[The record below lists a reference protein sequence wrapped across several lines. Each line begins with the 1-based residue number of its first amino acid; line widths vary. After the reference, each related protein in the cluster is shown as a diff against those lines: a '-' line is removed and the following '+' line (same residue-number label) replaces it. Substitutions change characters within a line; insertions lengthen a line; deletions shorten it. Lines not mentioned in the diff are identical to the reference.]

1 MPLTEAEREVL
12 TSHPNGNMLANSSAH
27 WANWP
32 EAANRLWV
40 QRRQVVAWV
49 VAGFVISVVL
59 AFFYSKYESTVQ
71 IMPPD
76 ESSSGLAALAI
87 PALTKTPA
95 LAGMAGDLLGTKS
108 TGAVFIKILDSRTV
122 QDDLINRFDL
132 RKHYSR
138 RYWEDARLRLS
149 SNTTI
154 SIDKK
159 SGVITLT
166 VRDRD
171 PELAKKLAGA
181 YVDELNTV
189 VAKVST
195 SAARRERIFIE
206 QRLAEETR
214 GLEESELRFSQFA
227 STNMTLD
234 VPEQTRVTVQAAARL
249 QGELVAARAQLEGLR
264 TIYTAENYRV
274 KSLRAQITELEHELA
289 KINSGVAVPGAVQD
303 PTSPYPSVKSLPVLG
318 VKWADLYRNQK
329 IHETVVDLLTQQ
341 YELVRIQEAK
351 EIPTV
356 KVLDSASDPEKMH
369 PRPWIFLAVG
379 ILIST
384 TLACAGVLLRDRWET
399 WDEQD
404 PRRVLLVQIFRG
416 SHTLVA
422 SITGKLRRGAS
433 QPDQQ
438 LSQK

>member
-249 QGELVAARAQLEGLR
+249 QGEL
-264 TIYTAENYRV
+264 
-274 KSLRAQITELEHELA
+274 A